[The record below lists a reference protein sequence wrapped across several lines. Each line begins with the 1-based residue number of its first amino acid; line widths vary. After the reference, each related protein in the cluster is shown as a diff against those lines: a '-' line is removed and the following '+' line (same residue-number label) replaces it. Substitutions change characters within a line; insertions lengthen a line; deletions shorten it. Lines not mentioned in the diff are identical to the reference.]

1 MSGILLDKKVQV
13 SAKMT
18 SKNQITVPKSVR
30 QKLGLKEN

>member
-1 MSGILLDKKVQV
+1 
-13 SAKMT
+13 MT